1 MRKLRTISTLVL
13 SLGFLLGWAASL
25 GAQTAGLEGDVKDLQ
40 GQPMAGV
47 TISIDRTDIKMHF
60 ETTTD
65 DKGHY
70 IYMGM
75 PGGAA
80 RYNVSVVQGGA
91 TVYTLRDVPLEI
103 GGIKR
108 LDFDLQKER
117 QMQEQSL
124 TEEQRKQIEDRRK
137 AMANAQVL
145 RENFDLGMQ
154 LLREP
159 NAQLVCSARCPEG
172 SSPTCLSECQ
182 AQAAQGVQAMAYQEA
197 IGAFRRAADADP
209 SQFAVWAQLGRAYS
223 LADRPEEG
231 IEAYQKAI
239 ALKPEEAGTYNNL
252 GQLYAE
258 VGRVED
264 ALKAFE
270 TAAQVNPAQAGQF
283 YYNLGVTFYN
293 AGNLQAAVEPL
304 RKATEIDPQRAEAFY
319 LLGVCLF
326 GTAESQIEG
335 DIVKMVLKPGT
346 REAFEQYLTLEPN
359 GRFVN
364 DAKAML
370 AAIEQTIPAD
380 VRVKKKKN

>member
-1 MRKLRTISTLVL
+1 MRKLHTISLLVL
-13 SLGFLLGWAASL
+13 SLGVFLGLAVPL
-25 GAQTAGLEGDVKDLQ
+25 RAQTGGLEGDVKDLD
-40 GQPMAGV
+40 GKPMAGV
-47 TISIDRTDIKMHF
+47 TISIDRIDIKMHF
-60 ETTTD
+60 ETKTD
-65 DKGHY
+65 DKGY
-70 IYMGM
+70 YVYMGL
-75 PGGAA
+75 PAGNA

-91 TVYTLRDVPLEI
+91 TVYSLRDVPLDI

-117 QMQEQSL
+117 QLQEQAL
-124 TEEQRKQIEDRRK
+124 TEEQKKQVEERRK

-145 RENFDLGMQ
+145 RENFDLGLQ
-154 LLREP
+154 LLKEP

-182 AQAAQGVQAMAYQEA
+182 AQAAQGLQAMAYQEA
-197 IGAFRRAADADP
+197 IVALRRAADADP
-209 SQFAVWAQLGRAYS
+209 TQFAVWAQLGRAYS
-223 LADRPEEG
+223 LVDRSQEG

-252 GQLYAE
+252 GQLYAK

-304 RKATEIDPQRAEAFY
+304 RKATEIDPQRADAFY

-335 DIVKMVLKPGT
+335 DVVKMVLKPGT
-346 REAFEQYLTLEPN
+346 REAFEQYLALEPN
-359 GRFVN
+359 GHFAN
-364 DAKAML
+364 DVKAML
-370 AAIEQTIPAD
+370 AAIDQTAPAA
-380 VRVKKKKN
+380 VRVKKKK